1 MKFLKEFIDESIN
14 KEEIDCFDYNEFKNL
29 EKIDK
34 KIHGTLR
41 KANWDNRKITVVLKN
56 LNNSQ
61 INESDFK
68 QFIAKLK
75 TLHEIDHSINR
86 FLGLTR
92 DSHDNYF
99 LIMEYANG
107 ENLRD
112 YLVKFRTLEW
122 DVKLQ
127 MALDIVRGL
136 MYLHSKNTIHGN
148 LHACNVLVN
157 NGIIITDLKLLN
169 QVTEVTPENVVYIEP
184 QYLRNPSYERD
195 MKSDIYSLGV
205 LLWELSSGR
214 PPFSEYMQK
223 EFGLALV
230 EEKLL
235 NGEREEP
242 IENTPSEYLQIFQK
256 CWKDDPNLRPGI
268 NEVYEILSQL
278 KLQLPSATS
287 DRFISEE
294 IFGRSSS
301 SHAAK
306 VTLELFNCSAQQIIK
321 QFKLNHGLV
330 LNGHNTEPSL
340 QGVIIEDGE
349 LKVNKVNLYE
359 GQPVVYT
366 YIDFED
372 KNIDTCI
379 NFPVAEIVYN
389 GNLSESFLECTNDEK
404 KLRELYGDVLAR
416 RFLVGGKLFI
426 EDFSSVTAPQADIL
440 KFYLFCVYNSAKYS
454 TEIQFSNL
462 FTLDLLP
469 KLVTLDGKKLNTH
482 EKLTNWMNS
491 LYQKKMV
498 NIISYDD
505 FIPISRLKHK
515 VDDGGLETF
524 REKQPGVDK
533 FKEKLS
539 LEEWVGDAV
548 NDNLMGWTRDFNL
561 FRGLIIN
568 KNDKI
573 KISKKI
579 PINIV
584 KIPEVNPCNKS
595 YLKII
600 KPSTKFELA
609 LISNNIFPSEN
620 SRIFPLIKSDVEL
633 STLPHVKGDI
643 SNYELFTFPLVRS
656 DVNNYEGYDH
666 VIVKSEKYEILLNMN
681 NIKPTEEF
689 EQAIEE
695 ALDSMKPLKALQ
707 DVFNE
712 YGHLF
717 SQRIILGGALRN
729 ILPNLNSSGDVD
741 DIDNVDE
748 MLESLNNL
756 DISCLLTRLGRTIEK
771 KDLHNWIQNTNNH
784 LEIIKFDNIIP
795 LYNIL
800 QIEQQEKIIDVLI
813 NNYKIIITGI
823 TDLTDLNN
831 DNDENYKRINF
842 GLSLESEGYE
852 VFGLIISGTN
862 TKSKEIYVNFGLY
875 DFNGF
880 YAIIKK
886 LEKTSIDITECYVL
900 WVVIGK
906 PSQVSVFSPN
916 NRELQVDYIKKS
928 IKLQPN
934 KRNYT
939 IETSFTL
946 HKGYT
951 LFAHANLSSIS
962 DENNNIVKLVEW
974 KERSINVQIESA
986 CKIQSN
992 ASLSNSDS
1000 DHEDNDCLTN
1010 EIDLRICILST
1021 NYKSLNVDNAKER
1034 ECPLDLIGHIL
1045 SEKNFNRSLFNESN
1059 KNEVSVNIRN
1069 NYSITRQSLLEPNDK
1084 VVNKAIDFPRSIKEI
1099 EEWIN
1104 WIEDAILKNHI
1115 KHYDFKSFSNFKVI
1129 GSGCFKEVYRANWKN
1144 SRNILV
1150 LKSLNDFTAS
1160 KIVYWLKIQR
1170 EVHTYDNIIKFYGIT
1185 TEIRNDGP
1193 KKYMLVMEY
1202 ADSGTLRE
1210 YLKKNFIN
1218 LTWNDKFKMAYQ
1230 LACAV
1235 LCLHEEDII
1244 HRDLHSS
1251 NVLVHQNTI
1260 KLADFGLSNRIYD
1273 SVTGMVRYVDP
1284 KKFTLDKKYSL
1295 SKKSDIYSIGVLLW
1309 EISSGR
1315 LPFEGKAIFYL
1326 IVNIPQG
1333 LREKPIPNTPKDYEK
1348 IYTECWK
1355 DKPDDRPDI
1364 EEIVIRLETII
1375 AENDSTKD
1383 FQSCDFNSDVQMPLS
1398 PISNFASDFYS
1409 SNADIEQLIKMIN
1422 NNP

>member
-1 MKFLKEFIDESIN
+1 MKFLKEFINESIN

-34 KIHGTLR
+34 KIHGLR
-41 KANWDNRKITVVLKN
+41 KANWENRKITVVLKN

-75 TLHEIDHSINR
+75 ALHEIDHSINR

-99 LIMEYANG
+99 LILEYANG
-107 ENLRD
+107 RNLRD
-112 YLVKFRTLEW
+112 YLKVKFSTLEW
-122 DVKLQ
+122 EVKLQ
-127 MALDIVRGL
+127 MALDITRGL
-136 MYLHSKNTIHGN
+136 MYLHSKNIIHGN

-157 NGIIITDLKLLN
+157 NGIIIITDLKLLN
-169 QVTEVTPENVVYIEP
+169 QVAEVTSEYIVYVEP

-223 EFGLALV
+223 EFGLAQV
-230 EEKLL
+230 ENKLL

-242 IENTPSEYLQIFQK
+242 IENAPSEYLQLYQK

-287 DRFISEE
+287 DRFINKE

-330 LNGHNTEPSL
+330 LNGHNIEPSL

-349 LKVNKVNLYE
+349 LKVNKVNLYA

-366 YIDFED
+366 CIDFED

-389 GNLSESFLECTNDEK
+389 GNLLESFLECTNDEK

-426 EDFSSVTAPQADIL
+426 EDFSSVTTPHVDIL
-440 KFYLFCVYNSAKYS
+440 KFYLFCVYNSSKYS

-505 FIPISRLKHK
+505 LIPISRLKHK
-515 VDDGGLETF
+515 VDDGRLENF
-524 REKQPGVDK
+524 REKQPGVDN

-609 LISNNIFPSEN
+609 LISKNIFPSEN
-620 SRIFPLIKSDVEL
+620 SSIFPLIKSDVEL
-633 STLPHVKGDI
+633 STLPHVKSDI

-666 VIVKSEKYEILLNMN
+666 VIVKSEKYEILLSMN

-689 EQAIEE
+689 EHAIEE

-717 SQRIILGGALRN
+717 SQRIILGGTLRN
-729 ILPNLNSSGDVD
+729 ILPNLNSSDDVD
-741 DIDNVDE
+741 DVDDVDE

-800 QIEQQEKIIDVLI
+800 KIEQQEKINDVLI

-823 TDLTDLNN
+823 TDLTGLNN
-831 DNDENYKRINF
+831 DDDENYKRINF
-842 GLSLESEGYE
+842 GLSLESEDYE

-934 KRNYT
+934 KFNYDT
-939 IETSFTL
+939 IGTSFTL

-951 LFAHANLSSIS
+951 FFAHANHSSIS
-962 DENNNIVKLVEW
+962 YENNDIVKLIEW

-992 ASLSNSDS
+992 ASSSNNDS
-1000 DHEDNDCLTN
+1000 DHEDNEDNGCLAN
-1010 EIDLRICILST
+1010 EVDLRICILST
-1021 NYKSLNVDNAKER
+1021 NYKSLKVDNAKER

-1045 SEKNFNRSLFNESN
+1045 NEKNFNRSLFNESN

-1069 NYSITRQSLLEPNDK
+1069 NDSITRQSLLEPNDK
-1084 VVNKAIDFPRSIKEI
+1084 VVYKAIYFPRSIKEI
-1099 EEWIN
+1099 E
-1104 WIEDAILKNHI
+1104 
-1115 KHYDFKSFSNFKVI
+1115 
-1129 GSGCFKEVYRANWKN
+1129 
-1144 SRNILV
+1144 V
-1150 LKSLNDFTAS
+1150 LKSLNDSTAS
-1160 KIVYWLKIQR
+1160 KIVYGLKIQR

-1185 TEIRNDGP
+1185 TEIRNDSP
-1193 KKYMLVMEY
+1193 KKYMLLAQYYVYMRRI
-1202 ADSGTLRE
+1202 L
-1210 YLKKNFIN
+1210 FI
-1218 LTWNDKFKMAYQ
+1218 
-1230 LACAV
+1230 
-1235 LCLHEEDII
+1235 
-1244 HRDLHSS
+1244 
-1251 NVLVHQNTI
+1251 
-1260 KLADFGLSNRIYD
+1260 
-1273 SVTGMVRYVDP
+1273 VTCTP
-1284 KKFTLDKKYSL
+1284 ATC
-1295 SKKSDIYSIGVLLW
+1295 
-1309 EISSGR
+1309 
-1315 LPFEGKAIFYL
+1315 
-1326 IVNIPQG
+1326 

-1364 EEIVIRLETII
+1364 EEIVTRLETII
-1375 AENDSTKD
+1375 AKNNSTKD
-1383 FQSCDFNSDVQMPLS
+1383 SQSYDFNSGVQR
-1398 PISNFASDFYS
+1398 PISNFTKDFCSDV
-1409 SNADIEQLIKMIN
+1409 DIEQLIKIIN